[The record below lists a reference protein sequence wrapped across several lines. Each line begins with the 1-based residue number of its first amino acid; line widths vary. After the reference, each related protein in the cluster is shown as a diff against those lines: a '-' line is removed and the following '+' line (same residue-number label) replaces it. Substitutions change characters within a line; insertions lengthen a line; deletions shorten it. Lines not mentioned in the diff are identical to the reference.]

1 MQQRVMET
9 RLRSEYDEYGWRS
22 EEAGR
27 PVRDK
32 SIELCETPI
41 LLESEEPSW
50 EKAPDTK
57 RSMLQWEHR
66 NAGLGVPKYGSAS
79 LPMNN
84 SRAETQIRV
93 EDVMALLKEVAL
105 VENMYVT
112 YKHAR
117 RGAIVAGVSAFVGA
131 VLGGPVG
138 IFIGGAVG
146 GLIGWMTSEHFKSVP
161 QILMEL
167 PAAEKQKLC
176 AEVKAF
182 IKNLQWNDARQL
194 IYLVMKN
201 PAVKA
206 KVVGVLT
213 TYLTKTLKAKIRYG
227 E

>member
-1 MQQRVMET
+1 
-9 RLRSEYDEYGWRS
+9 
-22 EEAGR
+22 
-27 PVRDK
+27 
-32 SIELCETPI
+32 
-41 LLESEEPSW
+41 
-50 EKAPDTK
+50 
-57 RSMLQWEHR
+57 
-66 NAGLGVPKYGSAS
+66 
-79 LPMNN
+79 
-84 SRAETQIRV
+84 
-93 EDVMALLKEVAL
+93 
-105 VENMYVT
+105 
-112 YKHAR
+112 
-117 RGAIVAGVSAFVGA
+117 
-131 VLGGPVG
+131 
-138 IFIGGAVG
+138 
-146 GLIGWMTSEHFKSVP
+146 MTSEHFKSVP